1 MVRGGKLED
10 LIGLLVREGGS
21 DLHLKVGSPPVT
33 RVQGLLTPVEE
44 YGVLDPPDTEAFLAE
59 ILPKP
64 LVEEFERVGEAD
76 FSYETEDGR
85 FRVNAFRQRGAVS
98 IAMRYIPFEIPAFET
113 LGLPEVIRTLAFEE
127 RSIVLITGTTGSG
140 KSTTLAS
147 MIDMVNHAIARHVVT
162 IEDPI
167 EFIHRDDKSIVNQR
181 EVGTDTASFGRAL
194 RRVLR
199 QDPDVILIGEIR
211 DAESAQM
218 ALSAAETGH
227 LVLSTLHTV
236 DATETINRLI
246 DLFPTHER
254 NQVRTMIA
262 GTLKGIIGQRLIRTK
277 DGNRTPACEV
287 MVTTGRIR
295 DFIMDPAQTG
305 QIEQAISE
313 GEYYGMQTFDQA
325 LLKLVEEDRVDY
337 EEAIRISSRPQ
348 DFKLMVYALGR
359 EEDAGESG
367 DQDGPGVVRRGAR
380 AGVDS
385 RFRGNDE

>member
-10 LIGLLVREGGS
+10 FIGLLVREGGS

-127 RSIVLITGTTGSG
+127 RGIVLITGTTGSG

-147 MIDMVNHAIARHVVT
+147 MIDMVNHAIAGHVVT

-167 EFIHRDDKSIVNQR
+167 EFIHRDV
-181 EVGTDTASFGRAL
+181 
-194 RRVLR
+194 
-199 QDPDVILIGEIR
+199 
-211 DAESAQM
+211 
-218 ALSAAETGH
+218 
-227 LVLSTLHTV
+227 
-236 DATETINRLI
+236 
-246 DLFPTHER
+246 
-254 NQVRTMIA
+254 
-262 GTLKGIIGQRLIRTK
+262 
-277 DGNRTPACEV
+277 
-287 MVTTGRIR
+287 
-295 DFIMDPAQTG
+295 
-305 QIEQAISE
+305 
-313 GEYYGMQTFDQA
+313 
-325 LLKLVEEDRVDY
+325 
-337 EEAIRISSRPQ
+337 
-348 DFKLMVYALGR
+348 
-359 EEDAGESG
+359 
-367 DQDGPGVVRRGAR
+367 
-380 AGVDS
+380 
-385 RFRGNDE
+385 